1 MKLLNIILIIFIA
14 LTNEIKADSKNQLF
28 EKLQKGGNLIFIR
41 HAYAPVSYTH
51 LRAHETS

>member
-41 HAYAPVSYTH
+41 HAYAPGNGDPDNFDIKD
-51 LRAHETS
+51 